1 MIRPNR
7 ARPITDKN
15 RSVNRVYQPV
25 WCLRQRTS
33 TTARH
38 ALPADAGRRGARRA
52 RTSARTS
59 SGSRRGVSSI
69 PGGCRCRSI
78 CVRCD
83 VRKIPPPH
91 THTSVSYYVRNE
103 GICRVQTADAS
114 SLFCYSSSRSMGR
127 IRIPSDHTYDVFGST
142 NDNANANEM
151 AAALGD
157 CSLCLVR

>member
-69 PGGCRCRSI
+69 PGGCRLPFDLRAVQRTEGPPTLSYTRTMYARKAYVVCRLQTLRRS
-78 CVRCD
+78 
-83 VRKIPPPH
+83 
-91 THTSVSYYVRNE
+91 SV
-103 GICRVQTADAS
+103 
-114 SLFCYSSSRSMGR
+114 FCYSSSSRSIQTKWQPR
-127 IRIPSDHTYDVFGST
+127 WVIAVFVWFGEVSY
-142 NDNANANEM
+142 AIYH
-151 AAALGD
+151 
-157 CSLCLVR
+157 